1 MKVGSGKRAAM
12 AQSEVMSIVL
22 FVSRLKIEAHI
33 KTQGYRL
40 LDILN
45 DPLHEYLEIQD
56 ARLSARGM
64 TIARELSDAVVSK
77 SEISVA
83 VVPSERHEAE
93 ERRRFIAVDKKRY
106 PVLLMT
112 DGFDVRGTVHLDGPP
127 DPSVALAGELEQFF
141 AITDASVAHAATGE
155 RLEAPVVMPNKRLVS
170 VFHIGELI
178 REMER
183 RAA

>member
-1 MKVGSGKRAAM
+1 M
-12 AQSEVMSIVL
+12 AQTEVMPVVL
-22 FVSRLKIEAHI
+22 FAGRLKIEAHV
-33 KTQGYRL
+33 KTHGYRL

-45 DPLHEYLEIQD
+45 DPLYQPLEVLD

-64 TIARELSDAVVSK
+64 TIARELSDAVVAK

-93 ERRRFIAVDKKRY
+93 ERRRFTAVDKKRY

-112 DGFDVRGTVHLDGPP
+112 DGFDVRGTIHLDGPP
-127 DPSVALAGELEQFF
+127 DPAVALAGELESFF
-141 AITDASVAHAATGE
+141 AITEARVSHAATGE
-155 RLEAPVVMPNKRLVS
+155 RLEAPVVMPNRRLVS
-170 VFHIGELI
+170 VFHIGALI
-178 REMER
+178 RDMEL